1 VAGEGR
7 SEAAAI
13 YPDLAGKTALV
24 TGGSQGIG
32 AETCRLLAANGVK
45 VAVCARRR
53 ALVDELV
60 AELAAAGGEAAGFT
74 CDAGVSE
81 EIRSTAEQV
90 EAALGPIDILIPFAG
105 GFGSYTPVE
114 RITEQ
119 EWRAV
124 VDANLTSTFLTVA
137 ACLPAMLS
145 RGRGA
150 IVTMSSNGGRQI
162 DVPLTASYAAAKAAI
177 VQFTRHLAREVGGRG
192 VRANCVAPG
201 TTLTERVDSIM
212 SDELRERIVA
222 LAPLGRLGT
231 PADSAHATVFLA
243 SEVSS
248 FLTGVTIDVTGG
260 RVML

>member
-1 VAGEGR
+1 V
-7 SEAAAI
+7 
-13 YPDLAGKTALV
+13 YPDLAGKVALV

-45 VAVCARRR
+45 VAVCARGS

-60 AELAAAGGEAAGFT
+60 AELRTAGGDAAGFT
-74 CDAGVSE
+74 CDAGVSDE
-81 EIRSTAEQV
+81 VRLVAEQV
-90 EAALGPIDILIPFAG
+90 EATLGPIDILVPFAG
-105 GFGSYTPVE
+105 GFSAYTPVE

-137 ACLPAMLS
+137 ACLPAMLA
-145 RGRGA
+145 RGRGS
-150 IVTMSSNGGRQI
+150 IVTMSSNSGRQI

-177 VQFTRHLAREVGGRG
+177 VQFTRHLAREVGDRG
-192 VRANCVAPG
+192 VRANCVAPA

-222 LAPLGRLGT
+222 LSPLGRLGA

-248 FLTGVTIDVTGG
+248 FMTGVTIDVAGG
-260 RVML
+260 RVMM